1 MLPANIDYRS
11 RGMSGAVD
19 LSTRKLR
26 GLATFS
32 ESSGLSSQPKHF
44 SVLAPYSR
52 RRFLKGMGAIGG
64 AGMLASSPLQAVME
78 SKPGSLIL
86 PPDHVIR
93 ANFNENPYGVSRVA
107 LRAIQNTFDQAGH
120 YSSGP
125 RQRVMEV
132 MTNLHD
138 LPPENVILGSG
149 SGELLKAAGLM
160 VAMTKGSV
168 VCADPTYHDLVRFA
182 ESNGAEII
190 KVPVADNLGIDL
202 EAMKKAMRKDTKI
215 VYIVNPNNPIPSI
228 LAKKELED
236 FVKEVS
242 KKCMVFVDEAY
253 YEYVEDP
260 SYGSMIDLVRA
271 GQKNLIV
278 TRTASK
284 IHGMAGLRV
293 GFGFGHVDLLKKLSQ
308 IQTGQMNV
316 LGLAG
321 AAASY
326 KDTEFQNFTRRKT
339 RESKIIME
347 EMINDLGLRTTK
359 SHANFVFFET
369 GRAVEEINGKLKEKR
384 IISGRPFPPYLKWSR
399 VSLQKPEEMRY
410 FAQTYKQLFG

>member
-1 MLPANIDYRS
+1 MS
-11 RGMSGAVD
+11 RASDV
-19 LSTRKLR
+19 STRILR
-26 GLATFS
+26 GIVTSS
-32 ESSGLSSQPKHF
+32 EASGLSRPPEHR
-44 SVLAPYSR
+44 SVPVPFSR
-52 RRFLKGMGAIGG
+52 RRFLQGLGAIG
-64 AGMLASSPLQAVME
+64 AGSMLPSSPLQAVME
-78 SKPGSLIL
+78 SKSASLIL
-86 PPDHVIR
+86 PPNHVIR
-93 ANFNENPYGVSRVA
+93 AHFNENPYGVSRVA

-132 MTNLHD
+132 MTNLHN
-138 LPPENVILGSG
+138 LPPENIILGSG

-160 VAMTKGSV
+160 AGMTKGSV

-182 ESNGAEII
+182 ERNGAEII

-202 EAMKKAMRKDTKI
+202 EAMKKAMRNDTRI

-228 LAKKELED
+228 LAKKELEE
-236 FVKEVS
+236 FVKEIS

-293 GFGFGHVDLLKKLSQ
+293 GFGFGHADLLKKLSQ

-326 KDTEFQNFTRRKT
+326 SDTEFQDFTRRKT
-339 RESKIIME
+339 RESKMIVE
-347 EMINDLGLRTTK
+347 EMIYDLGLRTTK

-369 GRAVEEINGKLKEKR
+369 GRAVEEINGKLKEKG
-384 IISGRPFPPYLKWSR
+384 ILSGRPFPPYLKWSR

-410 FAQTYKQLFG
+410 FVQTYKQLFG

>member
-1 MLPANIDYRS
+1 
-11 RGMSGAVD
+11 
-19 LSTRKLR
+19 
-26 GLATFS
+26 
-32 ESSGLSSQPKHF
+32 
-44 SVLAPYSR
+44 
-52 RRFLKGMGAIGG
+52 
-64 AGMLASSPLQAVME
+64 ME
-78 SKPGSLIL
+78 SKPGPLIL
-86 PPDHVIR
+86 PPNHVIR

-168 VCADPTYHDLVRFA
+168 VCADLTYHDLVRFA

>member
-1 MLPANIDYRS
+1 
-11 RGMSGAVD
+11 
-19 LSTRKLR
+19 
-26 GLATFS
+26 
-32 ESSGLSSQPKHF
+32 
-44 SVLAPYSR
+44 
-52 RRFLKGMGAIGG
+52 
-64 AGMLASSPLQAVME
+64 
-78 SKPGSLIL
+78 
-86 PPDHVIR
+86 
-93 ANFNENPYGVSRVA
+93 
-107 LRAIQNTFDQAGH
+107 
-120 YSSGP
+120 
-125 RQRVMEV
+125 
-132 MTNLHD
+132 
-138 LPPENVILGSG
+138 
-149 SGELLKAAGLM
+149 
-160 VAMTKGSV
+160 
-168 VCADPTYHDLVRFA
+168 LVRFA

-339 RESKIIME
+339 RESKLIME
-347 EMINDLGLRTTK
+347 EMIKDLGLRTTK

-369 GRAVEEINGKLKEKR
+369 GRAVEEINGELKEKG